1 MEGFLSSFRAIILRN
16 SQIPASLLILLILY
30 SFFSQFLP
38 IEPYLVPYLTTVKHF
53 TNYEVAIDI
62 YPFSV
67 YAQLFFTLFM
77 VPACFFLSHKVVI
90 SLGALAMLITYLI
103 IWCEKSLLAMQI
115 MQVIYG
121 FGMAA
126 RLVFSSYI
134 FLLVPEGDYQHMLGI
149 CCLVTFILP
158 KDHTS
163 DYVYPLA
170 TFWSQNEGW
179 IAILRETWHGRSLQI
194 LSIWW
199 AVAYAGFS
207 LVQNYGTNLFDAI
220 DPQSKFNGHIIAA
233 SQVAGSLGS
242 LFAIYLDPI
251 AVNTGLAVY
260 VFGVAAMGTIC
271 LAMGLYKD
279 TTAAYCLYILISG
292 IYQALACLVSVRCGR
307 LLTNKRFILMFSVNY
322 FAGLLLETIIQAA
335 LEISGLSIFN
345 QFISFGAFF
354 FSTTV
359 AFAIL
364 YCVDQESRRG
374 ITTSE
379 VGLDCKF
386 QRIEDSQTNL
396 EHKYEN

>member
-1 MEGFLSSFRAIILRN
+1 MISGEERRKFLAFACKI
-16 SQIPASLLILLILY
+16 
-30 SFFSQFLP
+30 F
-38 IEPYLVPYLTTVKHF
+38 V
-53 TNYEVAIDI
+53 
-62 YPFSV
+62 
-67 YAQLFFTLFM
+67 QLFLFM
-77 VPACFFLSHKVVI
+77 P
-90 SLGALAMLITYLI
+90 
-103 IWCEKSLLAMQI
+103 
-115 MQVIYG
+115 VIYG

-134 FLLVPEGDYQHMLGI
+134 FLLVPEGDYQHMISITTTTSLLSFMLASELSQLLALVTTSYSVMFILTLSSLGI